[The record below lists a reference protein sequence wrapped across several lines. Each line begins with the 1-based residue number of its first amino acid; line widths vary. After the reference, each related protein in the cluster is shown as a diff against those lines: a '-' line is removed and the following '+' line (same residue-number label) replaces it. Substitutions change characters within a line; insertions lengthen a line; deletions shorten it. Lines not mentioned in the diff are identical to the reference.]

1 MKSQQRFILFIFL
14 MIVSLFLTMYQNST
28 VKVNKNSPVNWIYEF
43 YKKYNFTGKTYALVF
58 YGRKAQAT
66 ILIRYLE
73 KNLKVNGGIL
83 DKIVFN
89 VKTDNKIDLEYLDS
103 IL

>member
-1 MKSQQRFILFIFL
+1 MKSQQRFIFFIFL
-14 MIVSLFLTMYQNST
+14 MIVSLFVTMYQNNT
-28 VKVNKNSPVNWIYEF
+28 VNVINNSPANWIDEL